1 MRIGQDICVSKNINI
16 MVVVRS
22 RFRRKRFTELTNSQW
37 EVIKNLLDD
46 HRKRKYSLRD
56 IVNAILKITR
66 TGCQWR
72 NLDEKYPPWES
83 VYYYFRKWQK
93 ADIWS
98 ELLCQLV
105 RLERLRQGRQ
115 AQPSVCAVDSQSVK
129 VAALVSVDKGID
141 GHKCINGRKRHIA
154 VDILGL
160 PLAFFVSAAN
170 KNDGQMGI
178 ELFPQLYQTSKRLQL
193 IRTDNA
199 YKGYFTECANYC
211 GYVVETTKK
220 PESQKGF
227 VPQTGRWQV
236 ERAFGWFNFFR
247 RLSKDYEKTVESS
260 VNFMQI
266 AFIDI
271 ILARLAN

>member
-1 MRIGQDICVSKNINI
+1 MVMMR
-16 MVVVRS
+16 RS
-22 RFRRKRFTELTNSQW
+22 PFRRKRFTELTNSQW
-37 EVIKNLLDD
+37 QIIKNSVEDN
-46 HRKRKYSLRD
+46 RKRKYSLRN
-56 IVNAILKITR
+56 ILNAILKITR

-93 ADIWS
+93 DGTWTKV
-98 ELLCQLV
+98 LDLLV
-105 RLERLRQGRQ
+105 RLERLRQGRK
-115 AQPSVCAVDSQSVK
+115 AEPSVCAIDSQSVK
-129 VAALVSVDKGID
+129 VAALIGIHTGVD
-141 GHKCINGRKRHIA
+141 GHKCINGRKRHIV

-170 KNDGQMGI
+170 QNDGQMGI
-178 ELFPQLYQTSKRLQL
+178 ELFPQLANTSKRLSL

-199 YKGYFTECANYC
+199 YKGYFTECAGYC

-220 PESQKGF
+220 PETQKGF

-260 VNFMQI
+260 VAFMQI

-271 ILARLAN
+271 ILSRLAN